1 MIRPI
6 SALGSAGGLRAAAPA
21 CLQLGRAGTGAA
33 GTCLLGEEVDLSSH
47 VLGNAKLEAVGVAR
61 RGQDV
66 PVVGDP
72 RHPLDL
78 EAGNTRGA
86 FVGPTLHPG
95 NRWEPTGAL
104 IHRAG
109 TQRGPASTEGWFGG
123 LWGAAPLC
131 YCERRPG
138 TASSELPATHKTKN
152 PQPAA
157 LGNELRGSQR
167 LLTVLQALA
176 QTPRLSPHA
185 PTPAPCRRDR
195 VLLALPPPPATG
207 ALGDGAVPSPR
218 AVPCSCGAALPR
230 TEPGGSRQRRARLCP
245 GSPSTSLV

>member
-104 IHRAG
+104 MHRAG

-138 TASSELPATHKTKN
+138 TASSELPATRKTKN
-152 PQPAA
+152 PQPWVMNSAVPNA
-157 LGNELRGSQR
+157 CSWCCRRSHR
-167 LLTVLQALA
+167 PHVCHPMRP
-176 QTPRLSPHA
+176 PRLPAAAIGCCWHCRQPPERWEMELCRAPGLCRVPVGLLCHA
-185 PTPAPCRRDR
+185 QSRGEAASAGHGCAPA
-195 VLLALPPPPATG
+195 LLQPA
-207 ALGDGAVPSPR
+207 
-218 AVPCSCGAALPR
+218 
-230 TEPGGSRQRRARLCP
+230 
-245 GSPSTSLV
+245 